1 MIFCG
6 FAKTSVLSKDNILY
20 YVPSFT
26 GHEGSKVVKYS
37 YRDLGRVDSSLMI
50 FAVENLVAYN
60 RDMSFSDRNKT
71 LRVFLYLFLFLI
83 SFLVF
88 DSITVVA
95 TVLFA
100 VGVLDYFLR
109 KSHQKQSR

>member
-1 MIFCG
+1 M
-6 FAKTSVLSKDNILY
+6 
-20 YVPSFT
+20 
-26 GHEGSKVVKYS
+26 VKYF
-37 YRDLGRVDSSLMI
+37 YRDLGRADFPLMI

-71 LRVFLYLFLFLI
+71 LRVLLYLFLFLV

-109 KSHQKQSR
+109 KTHHKQSR

>member
-1 MIFCG
+1 MVKG
-6 FAKTSVLSKDNILY
+6 F
-20 YVPSFT
+20 
-26 GHEGSKVVKYS
+26 
-37 YRDLGRVDSSLMI
+37 YRDLGRVDYPLMI

-60 RDMSFSDRNKT
+60 RDMSFSGRNKT
-71 LRVFLYLFLFLI
+71 MRVFLYLFLFFI

-88 DSITVVA
+88 DSMTVVA

-100 VGVLDYFLR
+100 VAVLDYFLR

>member
-1 MIFCG
+1 MVKG
-6 FAKTSVLSKDNILY
+6 F
-20 YVPSFT
+20 
-26 GHEGSKVVKYS
+26 
-37 YRDLGRVDSSLMI
+37 YRDLERGDYPLMI
-50 FAVENLVAYN
+50 FAVENLVVYN
-60 RDMSFSDRNKT
+60 RDMSFSGRNKT

-83 SFLVF
+83 SFLIF

-100 VGVLDYFLR
+100 VAVLDYFLR

>member
-1 MIFCG
+1 M
-6 FAKTSVLSKDNILY
+6 
-20 YVPSFT
+20 
-26 GHEGSKVVKYS
+26 VKYF
-37 YRDLGRVDSSLMI
+37 YRNLGGIDSPLMI
-50 FAVENLVAYN
+50 FAVENLVTYN
-60 RDMSFSDRNKT
+60 RAMSFADRNKA
-71 LRVFLYLFLFLI
+71 LRVFLYLLLFLI

>member
-1 MIFCG
+1 MV
-6 FAKTSVLSKDNILY
+6 K
-20 YVPSFT
+20 SFF
-26 GHEGSKVVKYS
+26 
-37 YRDLGRVDSSLMI
+37 RDLGRVDSPLMI

-60 RDMSFSDRNKT
+60 RDMFFSDRNKI

>member
-1 MIFCG
+1 M
-6 FAKTSVLSKDNILY
+6 
-20 YVPSFT
+20 
-26 GHEGSKVVKYS
+26 VKFFF
-37 YRDLGRVDSSLMI
+37 RDLGRVDYPLII

-60 RDMSFSDRNKT
+60 RDMSFSGRNKT
-71 LRVFLYLFLFLI
+71 LRVFLYLLLFLI

>member
-1 MIFCG
+1 
-6 FAKTSVLSKDNILY
+6 
-20 YVPSFT
+20 VPSFT
-26 GHEGSKVVKYS
+26 GHEGSKVVKNS
-37 YRDLGRVDSSLMI
+37 CRDLGRVKSPLMI

-88 DSITVVA
+88 DSISVVA

-100 VGVLDYFLR
+100 VAVLDYFLR

>member
-1 MIFCG
+1 M
-6 FAKTSVLSKDNILY
+6 
-20 YVPSFT
+20 PSFT
-26 GHEGSKVVKYS
+26 GHEGSKVVKYFN
-37 YRDLGRVDSSLMI
+37 RDLGRVDFLLMI
-50 FAVENLVAYN
+50 FAVEDLVAYN
-60 RDMSFSDRNKT
+60 REMSFSDQNKI

>member
-1 MIFCG
+1 M
-6 FAKTSVLSKDNILY
+6 
-20 YVPSFT
+20 PSFT
-26 GHEGSKVVKYS
+26 GHEGSIVVKYS
-37 YRDLGRVDSSLMI
+37 YRDLGRVDSPLMI

>member
-1 MIFCG
+1 M
-6 FAKTSVLSKDNILY
+6 L
-20 YVPSFT
+20 SFT
-26 GHEGSKVVKYS
+26 GHEGPKVVKYS
-37 YRDLGRVDSSLMI
+37 YRDLRRVDSPLMI

-60 RDMSFSDRNKT
+60 RNMSFSDRNKT

>member
-1 MIFCG
+1 
-6 FAKTSVLSKDNILY
+6 
-20 YVPSFT
+20 VPSFT
-26 GHEGSKVVKYS
+26 GHEGSKVVKYFN
-37 YRDLGRVDSSLMI
+37 RDLGRVDFLLMI
-50 FAVENLVAYN
+50 FAVEDLVAYN
-60 RDMSFSDRNKT
+60 RDMSFSYQNKI

>member
-1 MIFCG
+1 MVKG
-6 FAKTSVLSKDNILY
+6 F
-20 YVPSFT
+20 
-26 GHEGSKVVKYS
+26 
-37 YRDLGRVDSSLMI
+37 YRDLERVDYPLMI

-60 RDMSFSDRNKT
+60 CDMSLSGRNQT
-71 LRVFLYLFLFLI
+71 LRIFLYLFLFLI

-100 VGVLDYFLR
+100 LAVLNYFLL

>member
-1 MIFCG
+1 M
-6 FAKTSVLSKDNILY
+6 
-20 YVPSFT
+20 
-26 GHEGSKVVKYS
+26 KYF
-37 YRDLGRVDSSLMI
+37 YRDLGRVDPPLMI
-50 FAVENLVAYN
+50 FAVENLVDYN
-60 RDMSFSDRNKT
+60 RDMSFADRNKA
-71 LRVFLYLFLFLI
+71 LRVFLYLLLFLI

-109 KSHQKQSR
+109 KSNQKQSR

>member
-1 MIFCG
+1 M
-6 FAKTSVLSKDNILY
+6 L
-20 YVPSFT
+20 SFT
-26 GHEGSKVVKYS
+26 GHEGPKVVKYS
-37 YRDLGRVDSSLMI
+37 YRDLGRVDSPFMI

-60 RDMSFSDRNKT
+60 RNMSFSDRNKT

-100 VGVLDYFLR
+100 VVVLDYFLR

>member
-1 MIFCG
+1 MVKG
-6 FAKTSVLSKDNILY
+6 F
-20 YVPSFT
+20 
-26 GHEGSKVVKYS
+26 
-37 YRDLGRVDSSLMI
+37 YRDLGMDDYPPMI

-60 RDMSFSDRNKT
+60 RDMSFSGRNKT
-71 LRVFLYLFLFLI
+71 LRVLLYLFLFLI

>member
-1 MIFCG
+1 MVKG
-6 FAKTSVLSKDNILY
+6 F
-20 YVPSFT
+20 
-26 GHEGSKVVKYS
+26 
-37 YRDLGRVDSSLMI
+37 YRDLGRVDYPLMI

-60 RDMSFSDRNKT
+60 RGMSFSGRNKT
-71 LRVFLYLFLFLI
+71 LRVLLYLFLFLI
-83 SFLVF
+83 SFLIF

-100 VGVLDYFLR
+100 VAVLDYFLR

>member
-1 MIFCG
+1 MS
-6 FAKTSVLSKDNILY
+6 FAAQNKALRVILY
-20 YVPSFT
+20 
-26 GHEGSKVVKYS
+26 
-37 YRDLGRVDSSLMI
+37 SL
-50 FAVENLVAYN
+50 
-60 RDMSFSDRNKT
+60 
-71 LRVFLYLFLFLI
+71 LFLI

-109 KSHQKQSR
+109 KTHHKQSR

>member
-1 MIFCG
+1 MP
-6 FAKTSVLSKDNILY
+6 T
-20 YVPSFT
+20 FT
-26 GHEGSKVVKYS
+26 GNEGPKVVKYF
-37 YRDLGRVDSSLMI
+37 YRYLKRVDSPLMI
-50 FAVENLVAYN
+50 FAVENLVTYN
-60 RDMSFSDRNKT
+60 RDMSFPDRNKT

-100 VGVLDYFLR
+100 VAVLDYFLR

>member
-1 MIFCG
+1 
-6 FAKTSVLSKDNILY
+6 
-20 YVPSFT
+20 
-26 GHEGSKVVKYS
+26 
-37 YRDLGRVDSSLMI
+37 MI

-100 VGVLDYFLR
+100 VAVLDYFLR

>member
-1 MIFCG
+1 
-6 FAKTSVLSKDNILY
+6 
-20 YVPSFT
+20 VPSFT
-26 GHEGSKVVKYS
+26 WHEGSKVVKYS
-37 YRDLGRVDSSLMI
+37 YRDLGRIDFPLMI

-60 RDMSFSDRNKT
+60 RYMSFADRNKT

-109 KSHQKQSR
+109 KSHNKQSR

>member
-1 MIFCG
+1 M
-6 FAKTSVLSKDNILY
+6 
-20 YVPSFT
+20 PSFT
-26 GHEGSKVVKYS
+26 GHEGSKVVKYF